1 MESGDDF
8 SNQMDNHRIYHHEN
22 EEENF
27 EEKIELPT
35 NIITISGSVMNDL
48 TINIIEVVLIW
59 LSG

>member
-22 EEENF
+22 EENF

-35 NIITISGSVMNDL
+35 NIITISSSVMNDL